1 MNGMT
6 HRVLV
11 YRLSRAWA
19 PIGAV
24 VVFVAFLAGAPD
36 DPSPGRSATE
46 PAVAQAVEF
55 GLLLAVPFVVA
66 MSRLVAAALAVAVA
80 ALWFTADPDAPHW
93 PWLTGATIAVYAVLA
108 CYGAIPFRGAE
119 QVEWLLPARR
129 TEQPTRPHRMPWVA
143 PWRWWWVAGLA
154 VTAGLFTWFAAR
166 AQAIA
171 DDEAGSRALAE
182 DTSGWYAVPAATG
195 GLALG
200 VLAWIL
206 ADRWAVARFFRTPQ
220 PVREVGVADLYNGV
234 LVVGPLP
241 DPYWAVEIPVR
252 PAELARHAPLDHQA
266 LLYGEPFVDTWCA
279 VVTPA
284 GDVITPTGRARRPGL
299 SLVSMEDQLE
309 KVSQDLGS
317 PEL

>member
-1 MNGMT
+1 MIGMT
-6 HRVLV
+6 HRVAV

-24 VVFVAFLAGAPD
+24 VIFVAFLAGMPD

-46 PAVAQAVEF
+46 VAVVQAVEG
-55 GLLLAVPFVVA
+55 GLLLVVPFVVA
-66 MSRLVAAALAVAVA
+66 LNRLVAAALAVALAV
-80 ALWFTADPDAPHW
+80 LWFTVDPDAPY
-93 PWLTGATIAVYAVLA
+93 WLWVTGATIAVYAVLA
-108 CYGAIPFRGAE
+108 CFGAVPLRGAE
-119 QVEWLLPARR
+119 AVVWLLPAPR
-129 TEQPTRPHRMPWVA
+129 TERPPRPRRVPWLA

-154 VTAGLFTWFAAR
+154 TTAGLFTWFAAR

-182 DTSGWYAVPAATG
+182 DTSGWYVVPVIAG

-200 VLAWIL
+200 LLGQIL
-206 ADRWAVARFFRTPQ
+206 ADRWAVGRFFRTPQ
-220 PVREVGVADLYNGV
+220 PVREVGVADLYNAV

-241 DPYWAVEIPVR
+241 EPYWAVEIPVR
-252 PAELARHAPLDHQA
+252 PPELARHAPLDHEA

-279 VVTPA
+279 VVTPS
-284 GDVITPTGRARRPGL
+284 GEVLTPTGRACRPGL
-299 SLVSMEDQLE
+299 PLVSMDDQLE